1 MKSVTRTCDLWISQ
15 NGTNFL
21 WKSVTLIICFSF
33 LKGHKCYFSF
43 VFLSYRNSFVLGQ
56 ANSNLTYYDGLVKVK
71 YDHGELYN
79 SQPPTPRRTEI
90 TLICDRQAGRGHPV
104 FVDEGVTTTG
114 AYTFSWNTEYACP
127 SSPIECT
134 ATGGGR
140 QYDLSR

>member
-1 MKSVTRTCDLWISQ
+1 M
-15 NGTNFL
+15 NFSK
-21 WKSVTLIICFSF
+21 WDKFS
-33 LKGHKCYFSF
+33 LKKCYSNNLLLFPAGTQVVFFNF

-71 YDHGELYN
+71 YDHGALYN
-79 SQPPTPRRTEI
+79 GQPPTPRRTEI